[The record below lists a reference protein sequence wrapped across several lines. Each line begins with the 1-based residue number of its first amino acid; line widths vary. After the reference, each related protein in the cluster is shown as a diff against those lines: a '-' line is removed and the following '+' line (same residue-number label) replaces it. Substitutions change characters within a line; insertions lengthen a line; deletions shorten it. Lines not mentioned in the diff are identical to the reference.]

1 MQESIGG
8 LRINRLLSAILV
20 LTCSLTFAS
29 LQSAETIY
37 YDTFAVSTHKYFS
50 KLQIYRLAMVNLI
63 RFLKLVRNKS
73 KFKMTI
79 NSAGFSGCSCDLTP
93 NGCDHA
99 CCCDNDC
106 DK

>member
-1 MQESIGG
+1 
-8 LRINRLLSAILV
+8 
-20 LTCSLTFAS
+20 
-29 LQSAETIY
+29 
-37 YDTFAVSTHKYFS
+37 
-50 KLQIYRLAMVNLI
+50 MVNLI
-63 RFLKLVRNKS
+63 RFLRLVRNKS

-106 DK
+106 DKQTLAAWKLQDNFCLDEIFDKAIVSASDCAARASKAELSDLEGLKFFDKTTRTLMCTL